1 MIGCPM
7 RPAPMTPTVLIC
19 AGSVPRGSGYG
30 AAPGLPGRED
40 NALLRVDVNDDCSS
54 HRGSQRR
61 MLAREERPRSD
72 AHAKINRLAEKYLL
86 LHRAL
91 PDVLAGSW
99 SFGQLDVFRP
109 D

>member
-7 RPAPMTPTVLIC
+7 RPAPMTPTVLIR
-19 AGSVPRGSGYG
+19 AGSVPRGSGYGAAPGAGSAPRGSGYG

-86 LHRAL
+86 
-91 PDVLAGSW
+91 
-99 SFGQLDVFRP
+99 
-109 D
+109 